1 MSQYLK
7 CAGMTEIKT
16 LIHDGIY
23 KNHCEATDGTHLCW
37 NGHSKKANLEG
48 SYQNFYCG
56 SFIYILTTFALKKF
70 WLQTTLGDCI
80 TYAVPFNLKGGT
92 INYTGETGVN
102 WNSLGMLRP
111 QVILNAQ
118 LFRA

>member
-16 LIHDGIY
+16 LIDDGIY
-23 KNHCEATDGTHLCW
+23 KNHCEAIDGTHLCW

-56 SFIYILTTFALKKF
+56 SFIYILTTFALKSSDCRPPWVMYNLHCTPEYLLTWKGE
-70 WLQTTLGDCI
+70 LLITL
-80 TYAVPFNLKGGT
+80 VK
-92 INYTGETGVN
+92 
-102 WNSLGMLRP
+102 
-111 QVILNAQ
+111 QV
-118 LFRA
+118 